1 MPVVKQRR
9 LTLHISISL
18 SKKNYYDDT
27 VIAKLANA
35 ISNDIK
41 KIAQPEHVVVTWE
54 REPNE

>member
-1 MPVVKQRR
+1 VKQRR

-18 SKKNYYDDT
+18 SKKNYHDDT
-27 VIAKLANA
+27 VIALLANA